1 MNFLRK
7 IRRNHHAKLDN
18 KIVTDNE
25 HFWNAAIPLFL
36 EKVFHKQLIICKG
49 KAKPSQI
56 KKISL
61 QTII

>member
-25 HFWNAAIPLFL
+25 HFWNAVIPLFL
-36 EKVFHKQLIICKG
+36 ETVFHKQFIICKG

-56 KKISL
+56 TKN
-61 QTII
+61 